1 MVRDA
6 DSERGRRNGRFPAG
20 LAPRPVSALLVT
32 LVVGHVCS
40 EEGTAH
46 ILQLAF

>member
-1 MVRDA
+1 MQTVRGGEGTDA
-6 DSERGRRNGRFPAG
+6 ASPPGS
-20 LAPRPVSALLVT
+20 RPGPSLRVLVT